1 MALLS
6 RLFMLVAVAL
16 LPAIAIQSYN
26 EFELRHSRQME
37 VQERRLVLLSSP
49 PHNNNRLLEGFARF

>member
-1 MALLS
+1 
-6 RLFMLVAVAL
+6 MLVAVAL

>member
-1 MALLS
+1 VALLS

-26 EFELRHSRQME
+26 EFELRRSRQLE
-37 VQERRLVLLSSP
+37 VQEQALGLAKL
-49 PHNNNRLLEGFARF
+49 AAAQ